1 MNVKSIIPIIA
12 LLSLAMY
19 VTSCSADNEFI
30 PSNDTPVEA
39 IRSEMIFIT
48 DSTQDIMEHDYDK
61 TWWEFYNDEN
71 GIQHRVVNMPMKE
84 ATCSE
89 EELIKEIES
98 SVLPYKSIA
107 RATKPILTTNLI
119 NFGSYWEVGIK
130 YCRLA
135 VTYQTKDL
143 YSFPNTKYGRYRTR
157 YELLPNEIPVETIYL
172 PKQSSLKVLV
182 RLHDINANTDISTVS
197 YSVGFEVEIVDNE
210 YVLVW
215 HRGIDYLGV
224 D

>member
-98 SVLPYKSIA
+98 SVLPY
-107 RATKPILTTNLI
+107 
-119 NFGSYWEVGIK
+119 
-130 YCRLA
+130 
-135 VTYQTKDL
+135 
-143 YSFPNTKYGRYRTR
+143 
-157 YELLPNEIPVETIYL
+157 
-172 PKQSSLKVLV
+172 QSQNRNNK
-182 RLHDINANTDISTVS
+182 
-197 YSVGFEVEIVDNE
+197 
-210 YVLVW
+210 
-215 HRGIDYLGV
+215 
-224 D
+224 